1 MTSISASSPRFS
13 VLLLSRIFIP
23 FALGYFLSYLYRVVN
38 NVLAGNLANDM
49 GLDAGQLG
57 LLTGVYLIAFASS
70 QLPLGILLDRYGPVK
85 VEAILLLFAAAGAW
99 VFAQAETVHGLML
112 GRALIGFGVSACLM
126 AAFKAFVQW
135 FPADKL
141 PLVNGLQFTA
151 GGLGILAAA
160 APVEWALQFTDW
172 RGVFKLLALATL
184 GVAILIL
191 MVVPEKPIAKQPA
204 SLKSHV
210 RSILAIFTSPRFWL
224 LSPWAITTQAVFMAI
239 MSLWSGPWLRD
250 VAGLEREA
258 VAVVLTWQAL
268 GVITGYLFTGLAAER
283 LGRLGITIPK
293 VVAVGLSAFMLVQ
306 LALILEWTAAAGLLW
321 FCFGFFGTS
330 GVLAYAHLS
339 QQFPVELAGRVN
351 TALNLLVFIMAF
363 LVQWGVGALIEYWSV
378 AGATHYNPA
387 GYQVALTLLLVLQVT
402 TMMSYF
408 VQARR

>member
-1 MTSISASSPRFS
+1 
-13 VLLLSRIFIP
+13 
-23 FALGYFLSYLYRVVN
+23 VVN
-38 NVLAGNLANDM
+38 NVLAGDLAADM

-85 VEAILLLFAAAGAW
+85 VEAVLLLFAAAGAW

-160 APVEWALQFTDW
+160 APVEFALQFTDW
-172 RGVFKLLALATL
+172 RGVFQLLALATL
-184 GVAILIL
+184 GVAIL
-191 MVVPEKPIAKQPA
+191 MMTVVPEKPIAKQPA
-204 SLKSHV
+204 SLQSHV
-210 RSILAIFTSPRFWL
+210 HSILAIFTSPRFWL

-250 VAGLEREA
+250 VAGLERDA
-258 VAVVLTWQAL
+258 VAAVLTWQAL
-268 GVITGYLFTGLAAER
+268 GVISGYLVTGLAAER
-283 LGRLGITIPK
+283 LGRVGVSIPK

-306 LALILEWTAAAGLLW
+306 VALILEWTAVTGVLW

-339 QQFPVELAGRVN
+339 QQFPAELAGRVN

-363 LVQWGVGALIEYWSV
+363 LVQWGIGALIEYWSI
-378 AGATHYNPA
+378 AGATQYNPA
-387 GYQVALTLLLVLQVT
+387 GYQAAFSVLLVLQT
-402 TMMSYF
+402 AAMIGYF
-408 VQARR
+408 VQARRQVA